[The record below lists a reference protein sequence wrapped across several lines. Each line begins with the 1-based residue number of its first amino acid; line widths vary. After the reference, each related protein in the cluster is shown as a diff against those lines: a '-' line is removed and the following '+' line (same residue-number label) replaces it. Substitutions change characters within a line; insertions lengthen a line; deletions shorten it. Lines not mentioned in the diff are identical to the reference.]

1 RSRRGCTVPCS
12 SFTAATIPSSQAA
25 RPVDLPRPFRTLLAS
40 SRFPARGMPMSSP
53 SGAMHSWNAF
63 FSSCEKPRW
72 RWAIE
77 KSVLHK
83 LRFPH
88 DFVAPFSLCCEG
100 GSPFF
105 PPLRRGGRG
114 GGYGTTSHTRFPRSL
129 LLSPFASLSRG
140 EKNRSRPSRLPHH
153 PPYPP
158 FARGGK
164 GSLPPCEGGRHC
176 SLATSLHRAQQKLA
190 TRNRPSSSVNPNFS
204 PAQLP
209 SS

>member
-1 RSRRGCTVPCS
+1 
-12 SFTAATIPSSQAA
+12 
-25 RPVDLPRPFRTLLAS
+25 
-40 SRFPARGMPMSSP
+40 
-53 SGAMHSWNAF
+53 
-63 FSSCEKPRW
+63 KPRW

-140 EKNRSRPSRLPHH
+140 EKNWSRPSRIPHH

-164 GSLPPCEGGRHC
+164 GIACDVVSARAPKTRGSKPSLQLGEHPLYITRQWRLRFSDSASLRSSGKEPLADGR
-176 SLATSLHRAQQKLA
+176 AARAWPSPG
-190 TRNRPSSSVNPNFS
+190 RWRSSGMRPFREPRSDARVLS
-204 PAQLP
+204 
-209 SS
+209 

>member
-88 DFVAPFSLCCEG
+88 DFVARFSLCCEG

-140 EKNRSRPSRLPHH
+140 EKNWSRPSRIPHH

-164 GSLPPCEGGRHC
+164 GIACDVVSARAPKTRGSKPSLQLGEHPLYITRQWRLRFSDSA
-176 SLATSLHRAQQKLA
+176 SLRS
-190 TRNRPSSSVNPNFS
+190 
-204 PAQLP
+204 
-209 SS
+209 